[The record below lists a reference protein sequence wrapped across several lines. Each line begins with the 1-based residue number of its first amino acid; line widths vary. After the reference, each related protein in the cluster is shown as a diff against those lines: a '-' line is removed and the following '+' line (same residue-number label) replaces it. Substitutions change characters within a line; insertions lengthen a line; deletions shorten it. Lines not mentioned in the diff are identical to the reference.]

1 MSAANGHD
9 ASAAHQPKQVSQ
21 AAQAAVFVQSENPAA
36 MGATKVQGP
45 DFGLPVELQQLLDS
59 YATIGFQATALSR
72 AIGIVEKMVCQI
84 DLLHVGGMLMLI
96 CLPCYSSDAGDSL
109 TSLEPLTMIRPIQSD
124 KLQLAI
130 LCLGTQA
137 T

>member
-1 MSAANGHD
+1 MSTANGHD
-9 ASAAHQPKQVSQ
+9 VSAAHQPKQVSQ

-72 AIGIVEKMVCQI
+72 AIGIVEKMVC
-84 DLLHVGGMLMLI
+84 
-96 CLPCYSSDAGDSL
+96 
-109 TSLEPLTMIRPIQSD
+109 
-124 KLQLAI
+124 
-130 LCLGTQA
+130 
-137 T
+137 